1 MPKVDGKQFGYGP
14 KGKKAAKAY
23 AKKMGKKV
31 SKKKNPGYYVESFA
45 ASLKERIDAL
55 FEGRR
60 EMKKNR
66 PNPHASAAAKESGDP
81 EAHGKRYTHIP
92 KGSKLAPRKEV
103 PAKVEGEDYATTL
116 RKRAEKAGKAGRKP
130 RG

>member
-1 MPKVDGKQFGYGP
+1 MPNVDGKQFGYGP

-45 ASLKERIDAL
+45 SSLKERIDAL

-60 EMKKNR
+60 AHRGHRDVAGRRLSKPTPTKRTPEEAAAAAEKGEAAHNKRRAKFEAHVKAANEKNR
-66 PNPHASAAAKESGDP
+66 E
-81 EAHGKRYTHIP
+81 ER
-92 KGSKLAPRKEV
+92 
-103 PAKVEGEDYATTL
+103 
-116 RKRAEKAGKAGRKP
+116 EKK
-130 RG
+130 